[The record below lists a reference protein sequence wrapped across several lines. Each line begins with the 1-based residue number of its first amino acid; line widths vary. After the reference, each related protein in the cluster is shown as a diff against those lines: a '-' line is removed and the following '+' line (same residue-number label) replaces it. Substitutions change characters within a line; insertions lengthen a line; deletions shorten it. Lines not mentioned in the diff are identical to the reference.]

1 MLLSLLAVVVAVL
14 MTLLLV
20 VLVVEH
26 QEVMVV
32 MDLDPEVVEEEL
44 NLQADQV
51 GLVVEEHSKADQVLE
66 AVVVDILVVLVE
78 IPTLDVVLMEQVVV
92 DQDILVV

>member
-1 MLLSLLAVVVAVL
+1 
-14 MTLLLV
+14 
-20 VLVVEH
+20 
-26 QEVMVV
+26 

-51 GLVVEEHSKADQVLE
+51 GLVAEEHSKADQVLQ
-66 AVVVDILVVLVE
+66 VVVEDITVVLVE
-78 IPTLDVVLMEQVVV
+78 IPSLHAVLMVLVVV

>member
-1 MLLSLLAVVVAVL
+1 
-14 MTLLLV
+14 
-20 VLVVEH
+20 
-26 QEVMVV
+26 

-78 IPTLDVVLMEQVVV
+78 IPTLDVALMERVAV
-92 DQDILVV
+92 DRDILVV